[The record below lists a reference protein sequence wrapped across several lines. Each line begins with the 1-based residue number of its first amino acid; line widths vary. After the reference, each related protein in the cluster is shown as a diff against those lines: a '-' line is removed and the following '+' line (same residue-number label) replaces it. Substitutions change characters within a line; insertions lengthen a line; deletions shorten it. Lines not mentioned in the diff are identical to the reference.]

1 MDAAPLLTDQRPAL
15 LRSATVPSP
24 LGELL
29 LVASPVGLVQV
40 FLPSSKGVPASSEE
54 PHDPGAYCLPEARA
68 QLHAYLAGELT
79 DFDLPLDLHGS
90 PFQKQPSPMPAE
102 TISFSAAIKI
112 TPCVIA
118 PSCSR

>member
-54 PHDPGAYCLPEARA
+54 PTAQTLWLSWATEHARA
-68 QLHAYLAGELT
+68 VFGSAGPQPVQNIFAT
-79 DFDLPLDLHGS
+79 A
-90 PFQKQPSPMPAE
+90 PSP
-102 TISFSAAIKI
+102 
-112 TPCVIA
+112 
-118 PSCSR
+118 R